1 MNFNVCLS
9 GFPRK
14 PGYLVFSWKIHLAL
28 PETVIAGLSGPELR
42 VLCVGVGKL
51 TENSYRDWLL
61 ED

>member
-14 PGYLVFSWKIHLAL
+14 PGYLVFSWKIHLSL
-28 PETVIAGLSGPELR
+28 PETIIAGLNGPELR

-51 TENSYRDWLL
+51 TENSYRD
-61 ED
+61 